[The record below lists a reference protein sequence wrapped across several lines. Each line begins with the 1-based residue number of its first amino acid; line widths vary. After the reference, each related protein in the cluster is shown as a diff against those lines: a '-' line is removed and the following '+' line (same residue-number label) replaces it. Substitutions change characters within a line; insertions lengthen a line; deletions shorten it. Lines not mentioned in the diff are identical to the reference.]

1 MQERITKKLAQMRGN
16 AYIYRGTYYE
26 INDAMMVDGLVLIS
40 TNKLML
46 RFTELEFLQ
55 EFNNF
60 LPTAKESAEIVLTA
74 QATQTPLNG
83 MAKTVKDTIMD
94 SIKKIQNDPKYIAQ
108 AEAINRSVNTLIN
121 IAKLELQAKKMENV

>member
-16 AYIYRGTYYE
+16 AYMFRATYYE

-46 RFTELEFLQ
+46 RFSELEFLQ

-60 LPTAKESAEIVLTA
+60 LPTAKESTELVVHN
-74 QATQTPLNG
+74 QQTPLNG

-94 SIKKIQNDPKYIAQ
+94 SLKKIQEDPKYIAQ
-108 AEAINRSVNTLIN
+108 ADAINRSVNTLVN

>member
-46 RFTELEFLQ
+46 RFSELEYLQ

-60 LPTAKESAEIVLTA
+60 LPTTKESTEIVIA
-74 QATQTPLNG
+74 QQTPLNG

-94 SIKKIQNDPKYIAQ
+94 SLKRIQEDPKYIAQ
-108 AEAINRSVNTLIN
+108 ADAINRSVNTLVN
-121 IAKLELQAKKMENV
+121 IAKLELQAKKREVM

>member
-108 AEAINRSVNTLIN
+108 AEAINRSVNTLVN
-121 IAKLELQAKKMENV
+121 IAKLELQAKKMEMV

>member
-16 AYIYRGTYYE
+16 AYIYRATYYE
-26 INDAMMVDGLVLIS
+26 INDAMMVDGLVLLS

-46 RFTELEFLQ
+46 RFSELEFLQ

-60 LPTAKESAEIVLTA
+60 LPTAKESTEIVVAT

-94 SIKKIQNDPKYIAQ
+94 SLKKLQEDPKYIAQ
-108 AEAINRSVNTLIN
+108 ADAINRSVNTLVN